1 VSRRRRHQPVQPAGI
16 QDPPD
21 NLGGDRHPQLRAADR
36 GTLVG
41 AQKSIRA
48 TVITRNRPGHIRD
61 QHGGAPVDQFQQLL
75 ADLPG
80 IRHADMFRQ
89 RHHRLPSRPP
99 NRARAIRH
107 GSNQRIRQGQGT
119 AKPRHHW

>member
-1 VSRRRRHQPVQPAGI
+1 
-16 QDPPD
+16 
-21 NLGGDRHPQLRAADR
+21 
-36 GTLVG
+36 
-41 AQKSIRA
+41 
-48 TVITRNRPGHIRD
+48 
-61 QHGGAPVDQFQQLL
+61 
-75 ADLPG
+75 
-80 IRHADMFRQ
+80 MFRQ